1 VARGSDLQ
9 AIHARLL
16 RDRSLQF
23 DFTAF
28 RPPRPAH
35 LPAWLRT
42 LADWLGH
49 AFGVAAPALK
59 IVFWVGV
66 AAVVLLVVWLIVREV
81 LGVRFARRRRAR
93 AARPTPADWRPDP
106 VKARALLE
114 NADRLAAMG
123 RYDQAVRLI
132 LHRGVEDIDLR
143 RPAVLRP
150 ALTARE
156 IAALAAVP
164 APARTAFAR
173 IAAVVEF
180 SAFAGQPI
188 GQDAFAQCRAAY
200 GAFVSPGAWA

>member
-1 VARGSDLQ
+1 VANGSGLA

-23 DFTAF
+23 DFTAA
-28 RPPRPAH
+28 RPPPPLH
-35 LPAWLRT
+35 TPAWLIA
-42 LADWLGH
+42 LGEWLGK
-49 AFGVAAPALK
+49 ALAAAAPVLK
-59 IVFWVGV
+59 IVFWLGV
-66 AAVVLLVVWLIVREV
+66 AAAVLLVIWLIVREV
-81 LGVRFARRRRAR
+81 AGVRFARRRRAR
-93 AARPTPADWRPDP
+93 AAQATPADWRPDP
-106 VKARALLE
+106 RKARALLE

-132 LHRGVEDIDLR
+132 LHRGVEDIDAR

-156 IAALAAVP
+156 IAALAVVP

-180 SAFAGQPI
+180 SAFAGRPI
-188 GQDAFAQCRAAY
+188 GQDAFAQCREAY
-200 GAFVSPGAWA
+200 EAFVSPEAWA